1 MRILRVLEGL
11 HKLLGFRDERL
22 PVVKLSR
29 GQQMPMPGVDDFRRG
44 RIAFNQLGV
53 HGLRVLIFA
62 AAIVRIRK
70 IQEQFRHFPG
80 VFGQRQGMLEISD
93 RRRKIIFLHTRRAE
107 QRIGIHANFK
117 RNRPIL
123 RKIRHHLL
131 KRGQRLVK
139 AAALI
144 IGLRQPQL
152 RPVRKLTRRVCLPDA
167 FIKRLSRRVIFGVQ
181 QALARLK

>member
-11 HKLLGFRDERL
+11 RELLGFRDERL

-29 GQQMPMPGVDDFRRG
+29 GQQMPMPGVGDFRRS

-70 IQEQFRHFPG
+70 IQEQFRRFPC
-80 VFGQRQGMLEISD
+80 VFGQRQGMLEIPD
-93 RRRKIIFLHTRRAE
+93 RRRKIIFLQMRRAK

-117 RNRPIL
+117 RNRSVL
-123 RKIRHHLL
+123 REIRHNLL

-152 RPVRKLTRRVCLPDA
+152 RPIRKLARRMRLPDA
-167 FIKRLSRRVIFGVQ
+167 LVERLRCRVIFGVQ
-181 QALARLK
+181 